1 MIRRRGLLVCL
12 VSGLCGLLGCAQ
24 TMPDGDLVC
33 VEYSRHG
40 TMARAEFEGS
50 IERDSTGVYVL
61 RAMQEPYG
69 PLFQK
74 VLDVTEMQQFRQIIE
89 EEKMYKYKEA
99 YRPMMQVLDG
109 WMWSFRAKFSDG
121 TSISS
126 HGSNAG
132 PKGDG
137 LVRIRGLMTELA
149 KEGVQIEES
158 ETP

>member
-1 MIRRRGLLVCL
+1 
-12 VSGLCGLLGCAQ
+12 
-24 TMPDGDLVC
+24 MPDGDLVC